1 MAQKKKDWN
10 GLMSG
15 FKASDLVFLDESGFN
30 TDMTRRLAYSLSGS
44 RAVNSAL
51 LSKPK
56 NTTIL
61 SSIQLNGTL
70 HYTTFSGGT
79 TVDHFRQ
86 YLEDILPPHLNDDSV
101 LAMDN
106 MKSYHAKA
114 VKELLDSSGIRYIYL
129 PPYSPMT
136 GKLALPTLIALC
148 SIALGR
154 PTVST
159 LAVLGEISISGTIL
173 KVDELA
179 NSLQGWLDSG
189 AKKVLLPI
197 TSAADLGSVPPEL
210 VGSFILIFYSSAEDA
225 VFKAPGVE

>member
-179 NSLQGWLDSG
+179 NSLQVCLDSG

-225 VFKAPGVE
+225 VFKAPGV

>member
-179 NSLQGWLDSG
+179 NSLQVCLDSG

-225 VFKAPGVE
+225 VFKAPGAE

>member
-1 MAQKKKDWN
+1 
-10 GLMSG
+10 MSG

-159 LAVLGEISISGTIL
+159 LAVLGEISISGAIL

-179 NSLQGWLDSG
+179 NSLQVCLDSG

>member
-30 TDMTRRLAYSLSGS
+30 TDMTRRFAYSLSGS

-86 YLEDILPPHLNDDSV
+86 YLEDILPPHLNLS
-101 LAMDN
+101 
-106 MKSYHAKA
+106 
-114 VKELLDSSGIRYIYL
+114 
-129 PPYSPMT
+129 
-136 GKLALPTLIALC
+136 LIH
-148 SIALGR
+148 I
-154 PTVST
+154 
-159 LAVLGEISISGTIL
+159 
-173 KVDELA
+173 
-179 NSLQGWLDSG
+179 
-189 AKKVLLPI
+189 
-197 TSAADLGSVPPEL
+197 
-210 VGSFILIFYSSAEDA
+210 
-225 VFKAPGVE
+225 

>member
-30 TDMTRRLAYSLSGS
+30 TDMTRRFAYSLSGS

-179 NSLQGWLDSG
+179 NSLQVCLDSG

-210 VGSFILIFYSSAEDA
+210 VGSFILIFYSSAEDS
-225 VFKAPGVE
+225 VFKALGVE

>member
-1 MAQKKKDWN
+1 
-10 GLMSG
+10 MSG

-179 NSLQGWLDSG
+179 NSLQVCLDSG

-225 VFKAPGVE
+225 VFKAPGAE

>member
-61 SSIQLNGTL
+61 SSIQLDGTF

-179 NSLQGWLDSG
+179 NSLQVCLDSG

>member
-79 TVDHFRQ
+79 TVDHPTQ

-179 NSLQGWLDSG
+179 NSLQVCLDSG

>member
-79 TVDHFRQ
+79 TVDYFRQ

-148 SIALGR
+148 RIALGR

-179 NSLQGWLDSG
+179 NSLQVCLDSG

>member
-1 MAQKKKDWN
+1 
-10 GLMSG
+10 MSG

-70 HYTTFSGGT
+70 HYTSFSGGT

-179 NSLQGWLDSG
+179 NSLQVCLDSG

>member
-179 NSLQGWLDSG
+179 NSLQVCLDSG

>member
-30 TDMTRRLAYSLSGS
+30 TDMTRRFAYSLSGS

-101 LAMDN
+101 LSMDN

-129 PPYSPMT
+129 PPYSPDLNPIE
-136 GKLALPTLIALC
+136 KLWSKVKALLRKFKARSLDALPDAIQHAFQNVSPSDCSGWFRSCGYAL
-148 SIALGR
+148 
-154 PTVST
+154 
-159 LAVLGEISISGTIL
+159 
-173 KVDELA
+173 
-179 NSLQGWLDSG
+179 
-189 AKKVLLPI
+189 
-197 TSAADLGSVPPEL
+197 
-210 VGSFILIFYSSAEDA
+210 
-225 VFKAPGVE
+225 

>member
-179 NSLQGWLDSG
+179 NSLQVCLDSG

-210 VGSFILIFYSSAEDA
+210 VGSFILVFYSSAEDA